1 MLSFQPYFT
10 GITEV
15 WAQSS
20 CKLVQLKKLTEGA
33 MVAAVLVVAAS
44 LRVTLFCQVLQVTDL
59 TIWLLCTDTLMISS
73 WKPHV
78 HTLVLRSRLS
88 MLKFS
93 SP

>member
-10 GITEV
+10 GVTDV

-20 CKLVQLKKLTEGA
+20 CKLVQLKTLTEGA
-33 MVAAVLVVAAS
+33 MLAAVLVVAAS
-44 LRVTLFCQVLQVTDL
+44 LWVTVFCQVLQVTDL
-59 TIWLLCTDTLMISS
+59 PSWLLCTDTLIISS
-73 WKPHV
+73 WKPHF
-78 HTLVLRSRLS
+78 HIMVLRSRLS